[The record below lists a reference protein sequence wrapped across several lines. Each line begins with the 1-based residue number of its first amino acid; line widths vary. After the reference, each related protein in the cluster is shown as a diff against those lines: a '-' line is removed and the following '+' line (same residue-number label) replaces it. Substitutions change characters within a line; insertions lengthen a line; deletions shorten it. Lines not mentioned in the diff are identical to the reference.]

1 MAETFCKSIKKV
13 PVEEVIL
20 ISSDSVCG
28 DRSGVFTEESS
39 CYPNSFH
46 GLAQLSRKVV
56 FASSKINDLVILR
69 VCGFYGLGDT
79 HNGYEPN

>member
-28 DRSGVFTEESS
+28 DRSGVFT
-39 CYPNSFH
+39 
-46 GLAQLSRKVV
+46 
-56 FASSKINDLVILR
+56 
-69 VCGFYGLGDT
+69 
-79 HNGYEPN
+79 